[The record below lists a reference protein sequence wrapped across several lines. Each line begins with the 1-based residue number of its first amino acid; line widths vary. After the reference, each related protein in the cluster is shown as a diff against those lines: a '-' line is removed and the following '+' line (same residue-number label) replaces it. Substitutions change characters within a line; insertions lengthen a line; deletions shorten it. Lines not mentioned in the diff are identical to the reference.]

1 MIDTGI
7 SMNPFYSVCS
17 TASIPFI
24 KTSTKSLGFVLPAT
38 PAKNPLGIS
47 TKSQSSPENIRSQRY
62 LLQDQSAKLLP
73 KERVCNC
80 LKKRIDKTKNRSV
93 KYNESRKKAHY
104 ANVQRC
110 GSVWSCPVCAAQ
122 ITEKRRIE
130 LQAATERWKT
140 VHSGAMFLLT
150 LTNSHNASHSLQML
164 KSGQK
169 KAMAYFFGDRE
180 GKRLFALLGRKHH
193 ITNYE
198 VTHGDNG
205 WHPHHHILLFAES
218 ALSPS
223 VVQSI
228 RDALA
233 RHWINCCAKAGLPL
247 PNMTHGLDLVDGSYA
262 DQYVSKW
269 GIEQNWGL
277 EHEMTKGHVKKG
289 KQGGLTPFDLLRLS
303 FDDAKYGKLF
313 QEFVLAFKG
322 SRQLMWSRGLKALLL
337 IFDQADE
344 DLAQET
350 EKDAIELCEVQALV
364 FSLLCRYQK
373 RSDYLTCLEND
384 YQSGNFG
391 ATGEAQALLNNLI
404 LLEMERFRCSSS
416 GFLPVQ
422 EGGFLYEKT

>member
-1 MIDTGI
+1 
-7 SMNPFYSVCS
+7 MNQFYSGS
-17 TASIPFI
+17 GNRSIACVYSLVTPSRSVYLSSSLPFLEKGNSAI
-24 KTSTKSLGFVLPAT
+24 ARLQAFSDSPLLP
-38 PAKNPLGIS
+38 KIGKKGSLGIS
-47 TKSQSSPENIRSQRY
+47 TKSQSSPENIRFQRY

-122 ITEKRRIE
+122 ITEKRRLE

-140 VHSGAMFLLT
+140 VHSGSMLLLT
-150 LTNSHNASHSLQML
+150 LTNAHNASHSLQML

-180 GKRLFALLGRKHH
+180 GKRLFALLGRQHH

-205 WHPHHHILLFAES
+205 WHPHHHILLFVDA

-223 VVQSI
+223 ATQSI

-233 RHWINCCAKAGLPL
+233 KHWINCCAKAGLPL
-247 PNMTHGLDLVDGSYA
+247 PNMTHGLDLKDGSYA
-262 DQYVSKW
+262 DQYVGK
-269 GIEQNWGL
+269 WGL
-277 EHEMTKGHVKKG
+277 EYEMTKGHVKKG
-289 KQGGLTPFDLLRLS
+289 KQGGFTPFDLLRLS
-303 FDDAKYGKLF
+303 VDDPNYGKLF
-313 QEFVLAFKG
+313 QEFALAFKG

-337 IFDQADE
+337 IVDQADE

-350 EKDAIELCEVQALV
+350 EKEAIELCEVEALI

-391 ATGEAQALLNNLI
+391 TTGEAQALLNDLI
-404 LLEMERFRCSSS
+404 FLEMQRFQHT
-416 GFLPVQ
+416 G
-422 EGGFLYEKT
+422 

>member
-1 MIDTGI
+1 MIAFYGAIPPHTSI
-7 SMNPFYSVCS
+7 NPSSFRV
-17 TASIPFI
+17 ASCLRSS
-24 KTSTKSLGFVLPAT
+24 KLQ
-38 PAKNPLGIS
+38 KNALGIS

-391 ATGEAQALLNNLI
+391 VTGEAQALLNNLI
-404 LLEMERFRCSSS
+404 LLEMERFRCLSS

-422 EGGFLYEKT
+422 EGGFFYEKT

>member
-1 MIDTGI
+1 MT
-7 SMNPFYSVCS
+7 SFYG
-17 TASIPFI
+17 SIPPYTSI
-24 KTSTKSLGFVLPAT
+24 KPSSFPLISRLGFLTPSKKPA
-38 PAKNPLGIS
+38 LGIS

-122 ITEKRRIE
+122 ITEKRRLE

-140 VHSGAMFLLT
+140 VHSGSMLLLT
-150 LTNSHNASHSLQML
+150 LTNAHNASHSLQML

-180 GKRLFALLGRKHH
+180 GKRLFALLGRQHH

-205 WHPHHHILLFAES
+205 WHPHHHILLFVDA
-218 ALSPS
+218 ALSPAAT
-223 VVQSI
+223 QSI

-233 RHWINCCAKAGLPL
+233 KHWINCCAKAGLPL
-247 PNMTHGLDLVDGSYA
+247 PNMTHGLDLKDGSYA
-262 DQYVSKW
+262 DQYVGK
-269 GIEQNWGL
+269 WGL

-303 FDDAKYGKLF
+303 FDDSKYGKLF
-313 QEFVLAFKG
+313 QEFALAFKG

-337 IFDQADE
+337 IADQADE

-404 LLEMERFRCSSS
+404 LLEMDRFQDT
-416 GFLPVQ
+416 G
-422 EGGFLYEKT
+422 